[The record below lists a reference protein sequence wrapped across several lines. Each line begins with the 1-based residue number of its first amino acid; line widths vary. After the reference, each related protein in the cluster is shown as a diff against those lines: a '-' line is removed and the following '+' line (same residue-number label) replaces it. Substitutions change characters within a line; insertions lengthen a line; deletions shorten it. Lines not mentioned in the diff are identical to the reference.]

1 MLLQASKLYTPTIFE
16 AFQGEYESSM
26 VACTTSLEG
35 NNEYLVTI
43 GSLAENFTYFDKE
56 YKVTSNPLKQTITCS
71 SGQFIRFGALCGH
84 ALKVLD
90 LMNIN
95 SLPTQYVLKRWIREA
110 RCGSYKTMKVE
121 T

>member
-16 AFQGEYESSM
+16 AFQGEYERSM

-56 YKVTSNPLKQTITCS
+56 YKVTGNPLSKPVHAVLGS
-71 SGQFIRFGALCGH
+71 S
-84 ALKVLD
+84 LD
-90 LMNIN
+90 L
-95 SLPTQYVLKRWIREA
+95 E
-110 RCGSYKTMKVE
+110 RCVAML
-121 T
+121 